1 MKRKFSLSPSDWSYI
16 WAQGIIVCRNRGSRR
31 AQRGDLHYGG
41 ICDPRWVIII
51 DMILHLL
58 QDWNFPYNVDWLDH
72 ALEDEVVSRD
82 RLHVTLGAR
91 DRSDCNHNGGAFFE
105 L

>member
-1 MKRKFSLSPSDWSYI
+1 
-16 WAQGIIVCRNRGSRR
+16 
-31 AQRGDLHYGG
+31 
-41 ICDPRWVIII
+41 
-51 DMILHLL
+51 MILHLL